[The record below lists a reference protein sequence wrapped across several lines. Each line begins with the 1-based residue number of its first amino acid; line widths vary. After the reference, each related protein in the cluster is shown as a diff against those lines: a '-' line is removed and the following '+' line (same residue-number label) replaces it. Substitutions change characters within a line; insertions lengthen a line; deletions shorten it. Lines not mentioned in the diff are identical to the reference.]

1 MALPTLLCGVVVST
15 TSSTATPV
23 AFIVNWCVFLN
34 IPVFISLISSVQHKR
49 PRPKN
54 MRNAQGEGRS
64 QNSSS
69 RQQQQQQQQQE
80 TAEVVGTSMTTSVTT
95 SQPTASTRTSAV
107 TVSAQCYNCHTTA
120 TPLWRKDDEGKT
132 VCNAYVPSLLDLK
145 HI

>member
-1 MALPTLLCGVVVST
+1 MPLTLLCGVVAST
-15 TSSTATPV
+15 TSLTVTLV
-23 AFIVNWCVFLN
+23 AFIVNWYAFFDLQVS
-34 IPVFISLISSVQHKR
+34 ISLTFSFQHKR

-80 TAEVVGTSMTTSVTT
+80 ATEAVGTSMATSITT

-132 VCNAYVPSLLDLK
+132 VCNAYVLSLLFSD
-145 HI
+145 II